1 MNGGVSRA
9 QFDCDVDEHAIQTR
23 VAQMSCTRR
32 KTRGS
37 WSLICLVFAMFWL
50 FRHAV
55 RKQPPLI
62 KKVQWSSFE
71 KRRGDDVMSTSF
83 WFQGV
88 QCVAC
93 FVVCPHFVF
102 KFGFA
107 CRVAGVW
114 VRIRLRQ
121 CVRCVFTVFLALSHV
136 WLLCCRRSPRLF
148 NMVAHCVEGMFS
160 VSVVCSLS
168 NISGS
173 HV

>member
-1 MNGGVSRA
+1 MNGGVSCT
-9 QFDCDVDEHAIQTR
+9 QFDCDVDEHVIFSR

-37 WSLICLVFAMFWL
+37 WSLICLVFPMFWL

-88 QCVAC
+88 PCVAC
-93 FVVCPHFVF
+93 FVVCPHVVF
-102 KFGFA
+102 NFGVA
-107 CRVAGVW
+107 CRVVRVW
-114 VRIRLRQ
+114 VCIRLRP
-121 CVRCVFTVFLALSHV
+121 CVRCVFIRSLASV
-136 WLLCCRRSPRLF
+136 TRKLLCRRRRARLS
-148 NMVAHCVEGMFS
+148 NMVAHCVEGLFS
-160 VSVVCSLS
+160 V
-168 NISGS
+168 
-173 HV
+173 